1 MSSLDWL
8 QDSSAL
14 PDPHD
19 KGERA
24 VQFVKRLRLHEGA
37 FAGRPFPLA
46 SWQERLIRRIYGDT
60 KEDGTRRIR
69 KVFILLPRAN
79 GKTTLCAALG
89 LLHLLGPESE
99 AAGQVVAAAADRE
112 QASIAFNAATA
123 MIRNSPTLTKITKVA
138 ESNRRITHRR
148 SGSRFTAISHE
159 VGGKHGLSIS
169 CLIADEIHA
178 WPKRALWDV
187 LTQSMGKREQPLTIA
202 ITTAGCG
209 VHGLAH
215 ELYDYAKKV
224 ASGEVEDETFL
235 PVIFEAPADCDWQDE
250 DVWKAVNPAIA
261 SGFRR
266 IEEMRE
272 TADMAAEIPAQ
283 REAFKR
289 FYLNIWSDG
298 APDPWLDLSVYDDGA
313 APVEVQ
319 DGDPCWVGVD
329 LASVEDLAAV
339 VAAFRT
345 DRGYELIPRFYVPQ
359 ETLRKRQERDQIPY
373 LTWAEEGWI
382 TPTPGNVVDYTIIE
396 DDILKLAERYR
407 VLEVPIDRWN
417 ATGTINRLTADGLP
431 VNLFGQGNRSMTP
444 AMKEVERAVLSR
456 QIIHGGNPVL
466 RWCFGNVAADVDPAG
481 NIKPNKAKSAEKIDG
496 AVAAIMAIAR
506 ASSDEIQPSV
516 YEDRGFIT
524 L

>member
-8 QDSSAL
+8 QDNSAL
-14 PDPHD
+14 PDPHG

-37 FAGRPFPLA
+37 FAGQPFPLA

-69 KVFILLPRAN
+69 KVFILLAPRQRQNHAMR
-79 GKTTLCAALG
+79 GSRPAASSG
-89 LLHLLGPESE
+89 
-99 AAGQVVAAAADRE
+99 AGRRGVGTGGRGCGRPGTGVDRIQRGVGHDPQFADAD
-112 QASIAFNAATA
+112 QDHQ
-123 MIRNSPTLTKITKVA
+123 VA

-250 DVWKAVNPAIA
+250 DVWEGGQSGDRIRVPA
-261 SGFRR
+261 
-266 IEEMRE
+266 
-272 TADMAAEIPAQ
+272 
-283 REAFKR
+283 
-289 FYLNIWSDG
+289 
-298 APDPWLDLSVYDDGA
+298 
-313 APVEVQ
+313 
-319 DGDPCWVGVD
+319 
-329 LASVEDLAAV
+329 
-339 VAAFRT
+339 
-345 DRGYELIPRFYVPQ
+345 DRGNA
-359 ETLRKRQERDQIPY
+359 RD
-373 LTWAEEGWI
+373 
-382 TPTPGNVVDYTIIE
+382 
-396 DDILKLAERYR
+396 RR
-407 VLEVPIDRWN
+407 
-417 ATGTINRLTADGLP
+417 
-431 VNLFGQGNRSMTP
+431 
-444 AMKEVERAVLSR
+444 
-456 QIIHGGNPVL
+456 HGG
-466 RWCFGNVAADVDPAG
+466 
-481 NIKPNKAKSAEKIDG
+481 
-496 AVAAIMAIAR
+496 
-506 ASSDEIQPSV
+506 
-516 YEDRGFIT
+516 
-524 L
+524 